1 MASNN
6 NAKCRK
12 VSIAS
17 LTRPDFGGVKTRQ
30 YEGGTSFIV
39 VHGRVPLYLMA
50 STLFVFSIDDTK
62 QSF

>member
-1 MASNN
+1 MSQS
-6 NAKCRK
+6 KHC
-12 VSIAS
+12 IAS

-50 STLFVFSIDDTK
+50 SNNTVPAL
-62 QSF
+62 